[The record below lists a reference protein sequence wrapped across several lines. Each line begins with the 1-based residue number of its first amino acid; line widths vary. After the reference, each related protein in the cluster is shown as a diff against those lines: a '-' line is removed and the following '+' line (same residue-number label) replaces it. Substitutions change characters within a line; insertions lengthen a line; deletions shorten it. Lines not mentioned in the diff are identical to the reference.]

1 MNKRFVRYISLALIF
16 IILLT
21 SSSSQAFLGE
31 FTIKDEA
38 KLGQKFKKLIRARF
52 PIIEDP
58 EVKDYVQKIV
68 RRIEKNMPPQPFPIS
83 IDVVNN
89 NNMNAF
95 ATVAGYV
102 VVFSGM
108 IFGVDDESEL
118 AAVLAHELAHISQRH
133 VAKNL
138 ERSQLIGL
146 GALLGVLAGVFVG
159 SKAASDAL
167 IVGSLAGAKSA
178 FLKYSR
184 DDEREADQ
192 VGLNFLMA
200 AGFNPQGMVSA
211 FEKIRKK
218 KWLSGSNIPSYLSTH
233 PGIEER
239 IGYLQERIKRFKQS
253 FKFSPS
259 NNKGFYRVQT
269 LLRARYTEPKTALA
283 YFQKNKRDDCLS
295 TLGEAIAFS
304 RLNQIK
310 AAENAFAKALKCA
323 PRDSLFLREGGR
335 FYYAFGKLD
344 QAALYLQKAISLNP
358 KDLIALFFYARVLS
372 EKGDFDTASNYLQ
385 KVLKYLP
392 EDAEVHE
399 HLAVV
404 LGQKGDIFAAHLH
417 LAYANLYR
425 NNKKQARFHLKK
437 IKAMAKTEDQMKKVK
452 DFEEAYKERSEF
464 WDLLKAEGYRGLSKD
479 DPAWFSLD

>member
-1 MNKRFVRYISLALIF
+1 MCDISGGSERFFRYISLALVLIF
-16 IILLT
+16 FI
-21 SSSSQAFLGE
+21 SSSAWAFLGE

-38 KLGQKFKKLIRARF
+38 RLGQKFKKLIRARF

-58 EVKDYVQKIV
+58 EVKGYVQEIV
-68 RRIEKNMPPQPFPIS
+68 QRIEKNMPPQPFAIT

-108 IFGVDDESEL
+108 ILGVNDESEL

-133 VAKNL
+133 VAKNI
-138 ERSQLIGL
+138 ERSQLIGM

-159 SKAASDAL
+159 SKSASDAL
-167 IVGSLAGAKSA
+167 VIGSLAGAKSA

-192 VGLNFLMA
+192 VGLNFLIK
-200 AGFNPQGMVSA
+200 AGYNPEGMISA

-239 IGYLQERIKRFKQS
+239 IGYLQERIKRLEGQRA
-253 FKFSPS
+253 
-259 NNKGFYRVQT
+259 KGKGQKAWEKKGAQNLHVVNTGQERLYRVQA

-283 YFQKNKRDDCLS
+283 YFQKNKCRDCLS
-295 TLGEAIAFS
+295 TLGEAIVLS

-310 AAENAFAKALKCA
+310 AAEKVFAKALKCA
-323 PRDSLFLREGGR
+323 PHDSLFLREGGR

-344 QAALYLQKAISLNP
+344 QAALYLQKAILLNP

-372 EKGDFDTASNYLQ
+372 EKGDFDTAIRYLQ
-385 KVLKYLP
+385 KILKYLP

-399 HLAVV
+399 NLAVV
-404 LGQKGDIFAAHLH
+404 LGQKGDMFAAHLH
-417 LAYANLYR
+417 LAYAKLYK

-437 IKAMAKTEDQMKKVK
+437 IKAMARTEEQKKKVK
-452 DFEEAYKERSEF
+452 DFEKAYKERSEV
-464 WDLLKAEGYRGLSKD
+464 W
-479 DPAWFSLD
+479 

>member
-1 MNKRFVRYISLALIF
+1 MNSVSERFVRYLSLILIF
-16 IILLT
+16 FLLT
-21 SSSSQAFLGE
+21 SSSSWAFLGE

-58 EVKDYVQKIV
+58 EVKDYVQKTV
-68 RRIEKNMPPQPFPIS
+68 QRIERNMPPQPFPIS

-108 IFGVDDESEL
+108 ILGVDNESEL
-118 AAVLAHELAHISQRH
+118 AAVLAHEMAHIAQRH
-133 VAKNL
+133 VAKNI
-138 ERSQLIGL
+138 ERSQLIGV

-159 SKAASDAL
+159 SKDAGEAL
-167 IVGSLAGAKSA
+167 VVGSLAGAKSA

-184 DDEREADQ
+184 DNEREADQ

-239 IGYLQERIKRFKQS
+239 IAYLQERIKRLEGQRA
-253 FKFSPS
+253 
-259 NNKGFYRVQT
+259 KGKGQKAWGKKGAQNLHVVNTRQEMLYRVQT

-283 YFQKNKRDDCLS
+283 YFQKNRRRGCLS
-295 TLGEAIAFS
+295 TLGEAIVLS

-310 AAENAFAKALKCA
+310 TAKKVFAKALKCA
-323 PRDSLFLREGGR
+323 PHDSLFLREGGR

-344 QAALYLQKAISLNP
+344 QAALYLQKAILLNP

-372 EKGDFDTASNYLQ
+372 EKGDLDTASNYLQ

-417 LAYANLYR
+417 LAYAKLYK

-437 IKAMAKTEDQMKKVK
+437 IKAMARTEEQKKKVK
-452 DFEEAYKERSEF
+452 DFEKAYKERSEV
-464 WDLLKAEGYRGLSKD
+464 W
-479 DPAWFSLD
+479 